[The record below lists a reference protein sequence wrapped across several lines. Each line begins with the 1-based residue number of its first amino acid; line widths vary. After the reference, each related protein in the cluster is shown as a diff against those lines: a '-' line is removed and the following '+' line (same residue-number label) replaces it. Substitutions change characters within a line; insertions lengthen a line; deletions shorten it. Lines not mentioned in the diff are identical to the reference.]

1 MNIKDY
7 LKQGHLLDQRI
18 NFNLRRLQEMRAGI
32 DGMSSPQIQADK
44 VQTSPDGDPA
54 FVKALMRMSEL
65 NERIDQEID
74 LLVDLRNQIDAT
86 VRTVDNDDYQML
98 LLYRY
103 IENRT
108 WEDIGAEL
116 GVGKTTAKRWHQ
128 EALQM
133 VRMPENPI
141 IIKRVW

>member
-1 MNIKDY
+1 MNVKDY

-54 FVKALMRMSEL
+54 FVKALIRISEMQ
-65 NERIDQEID
+65 ERIDQEID
-74 LLVDLRNQIDAT
+74 MLVDLRNQIDET
-86 VRTVDNDDYQML
+86 IRTVDNDDYQML

-103 IENRT
+103 IEKRT
-108 WEDIGAEL
+108 WENIGNEL
-116 GVGKTTAKRWHQ
+116 GIDRSTVKRWHR
-128 EALQM
+128 EALLM

-141 IIKRVW
+141 IIKNTW

>member
-1 MNIKDY
+1 MNVKDY
-7 LKQGHLLDQRI
+7 LRQGRLLDQRI
-18 NFNLRRLQEMRAGI
+18 NYNLRRLKEMRAGL
-32 DGMSSPQIQADK
+32 DGLCSPQIRPDK
-44 VQTSPDGDPA
+44 VQTSPDGDPP

-141 IIKRVW
+141 VIKRVW

>member
-1 MNIKDY
+1 MNVKDY
-7 LKQGHLLDQRI
+7 LRQGRLLDQRI
-18 NFNLRRLQEMRAGI
+18 NYNLRRLKEMRGGL
-32 DGMSSPQIQADK
+32 DGLCSPQIRADK
-44 VQTSPDGDPA
+44 VQTSPNGDPP

-116 GVGKTTAKRWHQ
+116 GVVKTTAKRWHQ

-133 VRMPENPI
+133 VRMP
-141 IIKRVW
+141 